1 MTRAADQAST
11 LPANDDGI
19 DGREHTLRLV
29 SVGFILA
36 LVIATAIGI
45 FGVRTASR
53 IESAGSFQIEVAYA
67 AVTRPGLA
75 TPFDVTVQTTDGSA
89 LPSQIA
95 VRVDSGY
102 LAMFDENGLD
112 PTPSSSYQT
121 TRWTWWTFDNPDARE
136 EFTLSFDARLEPGV
150 QWGRTG
156 SVTVLDG
163 DDDLV
168 SVAFRTWVIP

>member
-1 MTRAADQAST
+1 MNSDADQGST
-11 LPANDDGI
+11 LPSVDYDE

-29 SVGFILA
+29 SVGFISA
-36 LVIATAIGI
+36 LVIATAVGM
-45 FGVRTASR
+45 FGVRTASGT
-53 IESAGSFQIEVAYA
+53 ESAGGFQVEVAHA

-75 TPFDVTVQTTDGSA
+75 TPFDVTVRTTDGSP
-89 LPSQIA
+89 LPSRLTI
-95 VRVDSGY
+95 RVDSGY

-121 TRWTWWTFDNPDARE
+121 PQWTWWTFDNPDDRE
-136 EFTLSFDARLEPGV
+136 ELKLSFDARLEPGV

-156 SVTVLDG
+156 SVTVLGG
-163 DDDLV
+163 DDELV